1 MLPLELPWVN
11 LLDMK
16 KHIGLLGVFVL
27 FGTLL
32 WAMPAKAIP
41 IVDRDD
47 WSGTYLNGNK
57 LGFNHG
63 RVRVVKDEI
72 RVYTHTY
79 FRLKAG
85 GIEQV
90 TTITQE
96 TKLTPDLQLKSFS
109 LLQEISG
116 NRQKI
121 DAKVNQGKLVMDIAT
136 SGYQKNRKVDFPEGT
151 VPAATVWLN
160 MLRAGFTVGQKKE
173 INLFVEPFQT
183 ITPMTYEVVRKEM
196 VPFHGEQVSAY
207 VLKQQYAGLDLT
219 LWVTEDGTLV
229 RELTAQGLESRN
241 ESEEKAQDLKET
253 MSMSS
258 FITLSLVK
266 PQKEISKPYKLDQ
279 LLVKLGNVQTPK
291 SIPQDHRQK
300 VLNVK
305 KNEKGTF
312 ETTVQIQSETKRLV
326 KGVTFPL
333 LHEVNAKYSQDTSQ
347 IQSNHPMIKMLAKE
361 LKADERDPWKVAL
374 SINLWVYS
382 NLEKKLTDAF
392 TAVDAL
398 NSRKGECQSHTNLF
412 VALARAVGIP
422 AKVVNGLVYSK
433 EYKGFM
439 YHAWPEVYVGEW
451 RALDPTLGQ
460 PKVDATH
467 IKLSEG
473 NNEGSLKLNE
483 FIGKI
488 DIELVEN

>member
-1 MLPLELPWVN
+1 
-11 LLDMK
+11 MK
-16 KHIGLLGVFVL
+16 KQIGLFGFCL
-27 FGTLL
+27 FFGMFL
-32 WAMPAKAIP
+32 WTIPVNAIP

-72 RVYTHTY
+72 RVSTHTY
-79 FRLKAG
+79 FRLKAAG
-85 GIEQV
+85 VEQV

-121 DAKVNQGKLVMDIAT
+121 DAKVKKDQLVMDIAT
-136 SGYQKNRKVDFPEGT
+136 SGYQKERKIDFPEGT

-160 MLRAGFTVGQKKE
+160 MLRTGFKVGQKKE

-183 ITPMTYEVVRKEM
+183 VTPMTYEVVRKEM
-196 VPFHGEQVSAY
+196 ISFRGQQVSAY

-241 ESEEKAQDLKET
+241 ETEEEAQELKET

-266 PQKEISKPYKLDQ
+266 PQKEIPRPYKLDQ
-279 LLVKLGNVQTPK
+279 LLVKLSNVQTPE

-312 ETTVQIQSETKRLV
+312 ETTIQIQSERRKTTNEN
-326 KGVTFPL
+326 GFPL
-333 LHEVNAKYSQDTSQ
+333 NQEVKAEYSQDTSQ

-361 LKADERDPWKVAL
+361 LKSNEKDPWKVAL

-382 NLEKKLTDAF
+382 NLEKKLADAF

-412 VALARAVGIP
+412 VALARAAGIP
-422 AKVVNGLVYSK
+422 SKVVNGLVYSK

-439 YHAWPEVYVGEW
+439 YHAWPEVFVGEW

-483 FIGKI
+483 FIGKV
-488 DIELVEN
+488 DIELIEN